1 MSVTNHQDCH
11 KFHICV
17 FTLPSNFLL
26 CFTVK
31 FLEVI
36 KPFCV
41 ILPEIQ
47 KPERKIQF
55 KEKVLWTAITL
66 FIFLVCCQIP
76 LFGIMSSD
84 SADPFYWMRV
94 ILASN
99 RGTLMELGISP
110 IVTSGLI
117 MQLLAG
123 AKIIEVGDTP
133 KDRALFNGAQKLFGM
148 IITIGQSIVYVMT
161 GMYGD
166 PSEMGAGICLLITIQ
181 LFVAGLIVLLLDE
194 LLQKGYGLGSGIS
207 LFIATNICETIVW
220 KAFSPTTVNTGR
232 GMEFE
237 GAIIALFHLLATR
250 TDKVRALRE
259 AFYRQNLPN
268 LMNLIATIFVFAV
281 VIYFQGFRVDLPIK
295 SARYRGQYNT
305 YPIKLFYTSN
315 IPIILQSALVS
326 NLYVISQMLSARFSG
341 NLLVSLLG
349 TWSDTSSGGPAR
361 SYPVGGLCYYLSPP
375 ESFGSVLEDPVHA
388 VVYIVFMLG
397 SCAFFSKTWIEV
409 SGSSAKDGGLA
420 TPRRGGK
427 NFKCLVENPGL
438 TGPHLEESGMQ
449 YFVPTK
455 GHEYLYTHPAPN
467 SLVVE
472 SVNHR
477 EQQGQP
483 APTPKNKDSRRLD
496 SFGRKIYSS
505 SSFQLQVANYQ
516 ALLGRYEFSLWSSLP
531 KFEDSLQE
539 YDRKEFKALVE
550 EGTAAA
556 RATLQAASDV
566 ADTAAWSIDSA
577 VSVRRASWLL
587 LSGLSIEAPAAA
599 LT

>member
-1 MSVTNHQDCH
+1 MG
-11 KFHICV
+11 I
-17 FTLPSNFLL
+17 
-26 CFTVK
+26 K

-36 KPFCV
+36 KPFCAV
-41 ILPEIQ
+41 LPEIQ

-55 KEKVLWTAITL
+55 REKVLWTAITL

-148 IITIGQSIVYVMT
+148 IITIGQAIVYVMT

-166 PSEMGAGICLLITIQ
+166 PAEMGAGICLLIIIQ

-220 KAFSPTTVNTGR
+220 KAFSPTTINTGR
-232 GMEFE
+232 GTEFE
-237 GAIIALFHLLATR
+237 GAVIALFHLLATR

-268 LMNLIATIFVFAV
+268 LMNLIATVFVFAV

-295 SARYRGQYNT
+295 SARYRGQYSS

-326 NLYVISQMLSARFSG
+326 NLYVISQMLSVRFSG
-341 NLLVSLLG
+341 NFLVNLLG
-349 TWSDTSSGGPAR
+349 QWADVSGGGPAR

-375 ESFGSVLEDPVHA
+375 ESMGAIFEDPVHV
-388 VVYIVFMLG
+388 VVYIIFMLG

-409 SGSSAKDGGLA
+409 SGSSAKDVAKQLKEQQMVMRGHRDTSMVHELNSLCSRAHWPICEMGAELSLCAARVPAALKLKFTLFVRKRPCSVACDAGKQCSCRALLTCGGQTVVWISFA
-420 TPRRGGK
+420 HNVQNTHSS
-427 NFKCLVENPGL
+427 
-438 TGPHLEESGMQ
+438 PHLVQNKCSSNCH
-449 YFVPTK
+449 FPVF
-455 GHEYLYTHPAPN
+455 L
-467 SLVVE
+467 SLF
-472 SVNHR
+472 N
-477 EQQGQP
+477 
-483 APTPKNKDSRRLD
+483 
-496 SFGRKIYSS
+496 
-505 SSFQLQVANYQ
+505 
-516 ALLGRYEFSLWSSLP
+516 EFWN
-531 KFEDSLQE
+531 
-539 YDRKEFKALVE
+539 
-550 EGTAAA
+550 
-556 RATLQAASDV
+556 
-566 ADTAAWSIDSA
+566 IC
-577 VSVRRASWLL
+577 
-587 LSGLSIEAPAAA
+587 I
-599 LT
+599 